1 MIYYSL
7 LRPIDIGALPRKD
20 FTYYE
25 NFEIRTYVDSIG
37 REAWGF
43 VEYSKELTE
52 DEMETYSLMK
62 KED

>member
-7 LRPIDIGALPRKD
+7 LRPIDIGTLPRKD
-20 FTYYE
+20 FTHYE
-25 NFEIRTYVDSIG
+25 NFDIRTYVDSIG
-37 REAWGF
+37 REALGF

-62 KED
+62 KDD

>member
-7 LRPIDIGALPRKD
+7 LRPIDIGTLPRKD
-20 FTYYE
+20 FTHYE
-25 NFEIRTYVDSIG
+25 NFDIRTYVDSIG

-52 DEMETYSLMK
+52 DEMKTYSLMK